1 MFSLCFRRKRM
12 AEMKEKLNLSKFGEV
27 KEITKADWIQEV
39 NKAGDGV
46 WVIIHVYKQGSVV
59 KTSVFINIIII
70 YDYFNSCLIFKTLSH
85 IFLSILSLVHNILIG
100 PIKVLYLLG

>member
-46 WVIIHVYKQGSVV
+46 VI
-59 KTSVFINIIII
+59 F
-70 YDYFNSCLIFKTLSH
+70 
-85 IFLSILSLVHNILIG
+85 
-100 PIKVLYLLG
+100 